1 MKMKIERRPFNN
13 GKEGYKEWI
22 GTTEEERLAAL
33 RKLSIMLYELKKIG
47 DSTKKPK
54 KSNLTDLNE

>member
-1 MKMKIERRPFNN
+1 MKKKIEIKPFNN

-22 GTTEEERLAAL
+22 GTTIEERLTAL

-47 DSTKKPK
+47 ENTNKPK
-54 KSNLTDLNE
+54 